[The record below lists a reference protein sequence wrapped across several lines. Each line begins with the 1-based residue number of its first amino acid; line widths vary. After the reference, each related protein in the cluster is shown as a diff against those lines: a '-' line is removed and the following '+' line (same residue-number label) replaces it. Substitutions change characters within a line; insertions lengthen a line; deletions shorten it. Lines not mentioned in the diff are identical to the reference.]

1 LIVVFI
7 CFASAACG
15 AGKDDYDAVL
25 AENQRLSEAL
35 ERYGSMERD
44 MDALEQSLALAEGE
58 RDAAKNDASEKDAE
72 IKRLNDELAAANATI
87 EGLMESGG

>member
-1 LIVVFI
+1 
-7 CFASAACG
+7 
-15 AGKDDYDAVL
+15 
-25 AENQRLSEAL
+25 
-35 ERYGSMERD
+35 